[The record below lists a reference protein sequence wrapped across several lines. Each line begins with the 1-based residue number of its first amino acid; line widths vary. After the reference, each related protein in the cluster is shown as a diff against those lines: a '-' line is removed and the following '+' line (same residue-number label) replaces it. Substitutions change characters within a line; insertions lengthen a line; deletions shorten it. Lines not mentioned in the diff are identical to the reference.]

1 MIELVNITKAGQTW
15 FLNKV
20 VVNPNHISVVCEA
33 DDVNELLKEG
43 KINMGLNEHVTFSRI
58 TMSSQSGFEEL
69 IVVGSPTQL
78 LEKMKRNSK
87 QLLKG

>member
-20 VVNPNHISVVCEA
+20 VINPQHISVVCEA

-43 KINMGLNEHVTFSRI
+43 KINIGLNEHVTFSRI
-58 TMSSQSGFEEL
+58 TMTSRSGYEDL

-78 LEKMKRNSK
+78 LEKITLS
-87 QLLKG
+87 L